1 MNKTSIYAVPNLSV
15 TKFIL
20 FFINRY
26 RFHYFLIS
34 FCAIIVNVSS
44 NTFWPY
50 ISGMLID
57 AFSALDSVSDKS
69 LETIIPLLIYS
80 MLYWI
85 IATLAHSAKG
95 FLFGITRPKFC
106 ADIRTSL
113 YELVMHHRHRF
124 FINKHIGNISQRI
137 AELPRSAQLICDNAL
152 TVFGPMFISVAVS
165 SAAFFYVHW
174 VVSLMFTVFLVTYIG
189 LMIVMGL
196 HATKHCDVH
205 YRSFVELFGCI
216 TDSIRNNFNVRI
228 FNGLKNE
235 RSHIEKSQIIEMRNS
250 RYAFFF
256 IEKLKLVLGLWEIV
270 SVAAILWTSV
280 LLWQKNEISVGE
292 ITFIANSIFNIMSF
306 MWFAVDEITYTL
318 NEIGI
323 CKQGLTI
330 ILDEDNKN
338 IMHQIE
344 NNKPDLVVKQGQIV
358 FHNVTFK
365 YKDGDNLFNQKSI
378 KISGGER
385 VGLVGFS
392 GSGKTT
398 FAHLIMRL
406 YDLDDGYISIDGQ
419 DIRSCAIQSLKCNIS
434 FIQQDPILFH
444 RNVMENIR
452 YGKLDASDE
461 EVVDAAQKAHAHDF
475 IVHMHDKYHSH
486 VGEMGAKL
494 SSGQR
499 QRIAI
504 ARAILRNAPIL
515 IMDEATSAL
524 DSVTEK
530 KIQESLNYLM
540 KDKTVIVIAH
550 KLSTIMEMDRI
561 LVFDKGQVVEE
572 GSHRQLLRKDGHYKR
587 LWKMQ
592 QDGFL
597 PEEKCED

>member
-1 MNKTSIYAVPNLSV
+1 MNKTSIYAVPNLGVS
-15 TKFIL
+15 KFIF
-20 FFINRY
+20 FFIKRY
-26 RFHYFLIS
+26 KLNYFLIS
-34 FCAIIVNVSS
+34 LCAIIVNVSS

-57 AFSALDSVSDKS
+57 AFGELDSVAGKS
-69 LETIIPLLIYS
+69 LETIIPLLVYS
-80 MLYWI
+80 ILYWVVS
-85 IATLAHSAKG
+85 TLAHSAKG

-113 YELVMHHRHRF
+113 YDLVMEHKHRF

-152 TVFGPMFISVAVS
+152 TVFGPMLISVAVS
-165 SAAFFYVHW
+165 SAAFFYVNW
-174 VVSLMFTVFLVTYIG
+174 IISLMFTVFLVTYIA
-189 LMIVMGL
+189 LMTIMGL

-216 TDSIRNNFNVRI
+216 VDSIRNNFNVRI
-228 FNGLKNE
+228 FTGLKNE
-235 RSHIEKSQIIEMRNS
+235 QRYIEKSQKIEMRDSKN
-250 RYAFFF
+250 AFFF
-256 IEKLKLVLGLWEIV
+256 IEKLKLVLGTWEIV
-270 SVAAILWTSV
+270 SVAAILWVSV

-292 ITFIANSIFNIMSF
+292 MTFIANSIFNIMSF

-330 ILDEDNKN
+330 LQDEDNQN

-344 NNKPDLVVKQGQIV
+344 KGKPDLLVKRGEIE
-358 FHNVTFK
+358 FHNVSFK
-365 YKDGDNLFNQKSI
+365 YRDGDNLFDQKSI

-406 YDLDDGYISIDGQ
+406 YELDSGYISIDGQ
-419 DIRSCAIQSLKCNIS
+419 DIKNCAIQSIRRNIS

-444 RNVMENIR
+444 RSVMENIR

-461 EVVDAAQKAHAHDF
+461 DVVEAAQKAHAHDF
-475 IVHMHDKYHSH
+475 IIKMQDKYDSH

-494 SSGQR
+494 SGGQR

-524 DSVTEK
+524 DAITEK
-530 KIQESLNYLM
+530 KIQESLDYLM

-550 KLSTIMEMDRI
+550 KLSTIMEMNRI
-561 LVFDKGQVVEE
+561 LVFDKGQIVEE
-572 GSHRQLLRKDGHYKR
+572 GSHKQLLRKDGYYRK
-587 LWKMQ
+587 LWDMQ
-592 QDGFL
+592 QDGIL
-597 PEEKCED
+597 PDEQCED

>member
-15 TKFIL
+15 SQFVF
-20 FFINRY
+20 FFIMRY
-26 RFHYFLIS
+26 KLNYFLIS
-34 FCAIIVNVSS
+34 LCAIIVTVSS

-57 AFSALDSVSDKS
+57 ALDALDTVEGKS
-69 LETIIPLLIYS
+69 LDTIIPLLIYS

-95 FLFGITRPKFC
+95 FLFVTTRAKFC

-113 YELVMHHRHRF
+113 YDLIMHHRHGF

-137 AELPRSAQLICDNAL
+137 AELPKSAQLICDNAL
-152 TVFGPMFISVAVS
+152 TVFGPMIISVIVS
-165 SAAFFYVHW
+165 SAAFFYVNW
-174 VVSLMFTVFLVTYIG
+174 IISLMFTVFLGGYIG
-189 LMIVMGL
+189 LMTIMGL
-196 HATKHCDVH
+196 RATKYCDVY

-216 TDSIRNNFNVRI
+216 VDSIRNNFNVRI
-228 FNGLKNE
+228 FTGLKNE
-235 RSHIEKSQIIEMRNS
+235 RNHIAKSQHIEINNAKK
-250 RYAFFF
+250 AFFF
-256 IEKLKLVLGLWEIV
+256 IEKLKLILGVWEIL
-270 SVAAILWTSV
+270 SVAAILWVTV
-280 LLWQKNEISVGE
+280 LLWQNDQISVGE
-292 ITFIANSIFNIMSF
+292 LTFIANSIFNIMSF

-330 ILDEDNKN
+330 LQDEDNKN
-338 IMHQIE
+338 IMHQVE
-344 NNKPDLVVKQGQIV
+344 KDKPDLLVQKGEVQ
-358 FHNVTFK
+358 FHNVNFK
-365 YKDGDNLFNQKSI
+365 YRESNNLFNQKSI

-406 YDLDDGYISIDGQ
+406 YDLNSGYISIDGQ
-419 DIRSCAIQSLKCNIS
+419 DIKSCSIQSLRRNIS

-444 RNVMENIR
+444 RSIMENIR

-461 EVVDAAQKAHAHDF
+461 EVVSAAQKAHAHDF
-475 IVHMHDKYHSH
+475 IVRMPEKYNNH

-494 SSGQR
+494 SGGQK

-524 DSVTEK
+524 DAVTEQ
-530 KIQESLNYLM
+530 KIQKSLSYLM
-540 KDKTVIVIAH
+540 EGKTVIVIAH
-550 KLSTIMEMDRI
+550 KLSTVMEMDRI
-561 LVFDKGQVVEE
+561 LVFDRGHIVEE
-572 GSHRQLLRKDGHYKR
+572 GNHKQLLKHNNYYKK
-587 LWKMQ
+587 LWDMQ
-592 QDGFL
+592 QGCFL
-597 PEEKCED
+597 PEERCDD